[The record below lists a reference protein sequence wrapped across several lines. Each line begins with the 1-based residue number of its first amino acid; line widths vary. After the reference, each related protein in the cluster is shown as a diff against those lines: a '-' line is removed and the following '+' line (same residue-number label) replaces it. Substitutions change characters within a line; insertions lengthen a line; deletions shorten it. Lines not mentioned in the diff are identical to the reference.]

1 METNNNISLID
12 GKARLDL
19 ALNAAHMGVWKFD
32 LTTNL
37 RIFDNQT
44 CELLGLDQS
53 NFTGS
58 AEEFYNI
65 VHPEDKEKLKLAL
78 ARTINQ
84 GVPYEPEFRIIWSD
98 MSVHD
103 ITSRGELVRD
113 NNDQASF
120 IHGVVWDVTENKKME
135 KALTNAELR
144 YRILFD
150 QSPDG
155 VVIVNPDTADFVEF
169 NEMAC
174 SQLGYSRD
182 EFARLN
188 ISDIDIV
195 ETSDDIKQRIQ
206 KVISNGRND
215 FETLHRTKQGKIK
228 NIHVTAQNIEILGSQ
243 VYYCTWRDITEQ
255 KNDQAAI
262 ENYMHILTHDLRSPM
277 GPILGFSDLLKE
289 DGYSPEE
296 VKNFA
301 GIIND
306 SGRKMLALMEGY
318 LLLKKIECGQTVLSK
333 KPKTIFEII
342 EEIKKIFVG
351 LKSNGCNL
359 RVIPASLL
367 LGSID
372 FGFFQKMLS
381 MDDVLFNSLITNLL
395 NNAIEE
401 ATRRDKL
408 INVDIHKED
417 DHIMLSFTNSG
428 EIPHDIQS
436 RLFQKFV
443 SGKSSG
449 TGIGLYSAK
458 LIAEAHDWEL
468 IYRPLPG
475 KTSFVIKI
483 PDGPKL

>member
-1 METNNNISLID
+1 MLITA
-12 GKARLDL
+12 G
-19 ALNAAHMGVWKFD
+19 
-32 LTTNL
+32 
-37 RIFDNQT
+37 
-44 CELLGLDQS
+44 CSLLGLDQN
-53 NFTGS
+53 NFNGT
-58 AEEFYNI
+58 AEEFYAI
-65 VHPEDKEKLKLAL
+65 VYPKDREKIKFAL
-78 ARTINQ
+78 NKTINQ
-84 GVPYEPEFRIIWSD
+84 GVPYEPEFRVIWSD

-103 ITSRGELVRD
+103 ITARGELIR
-113 NNDQASF
+113 NDAGEA
-120 IHGVVWDVTENKKME
+120 ILVNGVVWDVTEHRKME
-135 KALTNAELR
+135 RSLSDAEVR
-144 YRILFD
+144 YRVLFD

-155 VVIVNPDTADFVEF
+155 VVIIDPTTANILEF
-169 NEMAC
+169 NETAC
-174 SQLGYSRD
+174 KQLGYSRE
-182 EFARLN
+182 EFAKLN

-195 ETSDDIKQRIQ
+195 ETIDETKLHIKN
-206 KVISNGRND
+206 VISHGRSD
-215 FETLHRTKQGKIK
+215 FETMHRSKQGKIR
-228 NIHVTAQNIEILGSQ
+228 NIRVTAQSIDILGNF
-243 VYYCTWRDITEQ
+243 VYHCTWRDITEQ
-255 KNDQAAI
+255 KNDQTAI
-262 ENYMHILTHDLRSPM
+262 ENYMHILTHDLRSAM

-289 DGYSPEE
+289 DEYSPEE

-318 LLLKKIECGQTVLSK
+318 LLLKKIECGQAVLSK

-351 LKSNGCNL
+351 LKNNGCNL
-359 RVIPASLL
+359 RVISSSLL

-372 FGFFQKMLS
+372 FGFFQKTIL

-417 DHIMLSFTNSG
+417 DHLILSLTNSG

-443 SGKSSG
+443 SGKSGG

-468 IYRPLPG
+468 IYQPLPD
-475 KTSFVIKI
+475 KTCFIIKI
-483 PDGPKL
+483 PNGEK